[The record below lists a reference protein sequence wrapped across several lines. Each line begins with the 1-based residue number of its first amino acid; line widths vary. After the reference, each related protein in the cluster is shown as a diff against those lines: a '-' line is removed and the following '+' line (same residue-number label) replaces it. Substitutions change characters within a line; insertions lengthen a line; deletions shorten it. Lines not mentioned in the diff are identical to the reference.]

1 MSKGRSQQEGMAKY
15 PSDLGESWFNGPKE
29 IQNDWVIIDQELTF
43 VGDED
48 AKEGVGNEADT
59 VLLLLKN
66 KKGDK
71 DEKKKSE
78 KLGKN
83 PPPKAS
89 TWTAANF
96 KDMAASWIQKAIGS
110 RGIDKVLSAEDA
122 TYRKVW

>member
-1 MSKGRSQQEGMAKY
+1 MAKY

-48 AKEGVGNEADT
+48 AKEGVGNEGDT
-59 VLLLLKN
+59 VFLLLKN
-66 KKGDK
+66 KKGNK
-71 DEKKKSE
+71 DEKKKSK

-89 TWTAANF
+89 TWNAANV
-96 KDMAASWIQKAIGS
+96 KELAASWIRKAIGS
-110 RGIDKVLSAEDA
+110 RGVEKVLSREDA

>member
-1 MSKGRSQQEGMAKY
+1 MSKSSSQQEGIAKY

-66 KKGDK
+66 KKGNK
-71 DEKKKSE
+71 NEKKKSE

-89 TWTAANF
+89 TRIAANV
-96 KDMAASWIQKAIGS
+96 KDMAVSWIRKAIGS
-110 RGIDKVLSAEDA
+110 GGIDKVLPAEDA
-122 TYRKVW
+122 IYRKVW

>member
-1 MSKGRSQQEGMAKY
+1 MSKSSSQQEGMAKH

-29 IQNDWVIIDQELTF
+29 IQSDWVIIDQELTF

-71 DEKKKSE
+71 DEKKSE

-89 TWTAANF
+89 TGIAANF
-96 KDMAASWIQKAIGS
+96 KDMAVSWIRKAIGS
-110 RGIDKVLSAEDA
+110 GGIDKVLPAEDA
-122 TYRKVW
+122 IYRKVW

>member
-1 MSKGRSQQEGMAKY
+1 MAKY

-66 KKGDK
+66 KKSDK
-71 DEKKKSE
+71 DEKKSE

-83 PPPKAS
+83 PPLKAS
-89 TWTAANF
+89 TRIAANV
-96 KDMAASWIQKAIGS
+96 KDMAVSWIRKAIGS
-110 RGIDKVLSAEDA
+110 GGIDKVLPAEDA
-122 TYRKVW
+122 IYRKVW